1 MGEVYRARDI
11 RLEREVAIKVLPPEV
26 AGDPRRIARFE
37 REAKILAGLSHPNI
51 LAIHE
56 FGDEDGVVYVVTE
69 LLEGETLQRRLG
81 SRPVSL
87 QRAFEIGAA
96 LTDALAAAHERGVVH
111 RDIKPSNVFLTSSG
125 AVKILDFGLARSER
139 PRSEKRTGPAD
150 ESTVTQTGAV
160 VGTPGYMSPEQVR
173 GDVVDARSD
182 IFSVGCVLFELT
194 TGQCPFKRATSAE
207 TMTAILN
214 EAPPKIDAEP
224 ELDRLLRRCLD
235 KDPSRRFQS
244 ANDLGFALQSM
255 LEKTPPEATARP
267 TIRPRRTAPRMRRLA
282 VVGMLTVVAAAV
294 VVAIV
299 NRDSLPSTGV
309 AAKSVAVLPFA
320 NLTGDSDQEYF
331 CDGMADEITNA
342 LAQVSNL
349 KVLARTSSFSFKGQN
364 VDVREI
370 GSRLGVG
377 AIVEGSVRSAGDR
390 LLITAQLIDTSS
402 GLNLWSRK
410 FDRPAADVF
419 AIQEEISLAV
429 VDNLEVELLG
439 AEREAVT
446 RRPTDDLEAYNACL
460 RGWYHWNQLT
470 PEGFERSYEYFN
482 QAIEFDPNLA
492 SAYLGLF
499 GLYPPQTYWLEL
511 PPEAMLEAVTPL
523 IEKLY
528 EVDDSYMSYE
538 VRGYMAA
545 NFEWDWAKADR
556 AFRRAL
562 ELAPNVAEIHLHYA
576 YSLIARGRFDE
587 AVPHLRRVQELD
599 PLSPSWNTWAS
610 SFLVYA
616 GLNDEA
622 LAGVERAVALH
633 PHDWMP
639 RFCLGFVQAKMG
651 RVDEARANVELALE
665 MSGGL
670 STVAGGLA
678 MLSYGTGDVARGDE
692 LFEMLEARSQRT
704 WVPPTLLGFLHLVR
718 GETDAAYDRFDEAI
732 RRKDPRIVSFRV
744 DSPVP
749 IADEPRFAALAQRI
763 GLPAD

>member
-1 MGEVYRARDI
+1 MGEVYRARDL

-37 REAKILAGLSHPNI
+37 REAKILARLSHPNI

-69 LLEGETLQRRLG
+69 LLDGDTLQERLG

-96 LTDALAAAHERGVVH
+96 LTDALAAAHDRGVVH

-139 PRSEKRTGPAD
+139 PRPEGRTGPAD

-173 GDVVDARSD
+173 GDAVDARSD
-182 IFSVGCVLFELT
+182 IFSLGCVLFELT

-214 EAPPKIDAEP
+214 EEPPKIDAEP

-244 ANDLGFALQSM
+244 ANDLGFALRSM
-255 LEKTPPEATARP
+255 VETTPPEAMARP
-267 TIRPRRTAPRMRRLA
+267 IVRPLRAAPWPRRLA
-282 VVGMLTVVAAAV
+282 VVGMLTVVAAV
-294 VVAIV
+294 VVAIL
-299 NRDSLPSTGV
+299 NREPLLHTGGI
-309 AAKSVAVLPFA
+309 AKSVAVLPFA
-320 NLTGDSDQEYF
+320 NLTGSSDQEYF

-349 KVLARTSSFSFKGQN
+349 KVLARTSSFSFKGRN

-377 AIVEGSVRSAGDR
+377 AIVEGSVRMAGDR
-390 LLITAQLIDTSS
+390 LVITAQLVDTAN

-410 FDRPAADVF
+410 FDRPAEDVF
-419 AIQEEISLAV
+419 EIQEEISLAV

-439 AEREAVT
+439 REREAVT
-446 RRPTDDLEAYNACL
+446 RRPTDNLEAYNACL
-460 RGWYHWNQLT
+460 RGWYHWNRLT
-470 PEGFERSYEYFN
+470 PEGFTLSYDYFT
-482 QAIEFDPNLA
+482 QAIELDPNLA
-492 SAYLGLF
+492 SAYAGLIASHF
-499 GLYPPQTYWLEL
+499 PQVVWFEL
-511 PPEAMLEAVTPL
+511 PPEAMLEAVSPL

-528 EVDDSYMSYE
+528 EVDDSYLSHE

-545 NFEWDWAKADR
+545 NYEWDWAKADR
-556 AFRRAL
+556 AFQRAL
-562 ELAPNVAEIHLHYA
+562 ELAPNVAEIHGNYA
-576 YSLIARGRFDE
+576 YSLITRGRFDE
-587 AVPHLRRVQELD
+587 AVPHLRRIQELD
-599 PLSPSWNTWAS
+599 PISPLWNTWAS
-610 SFLVYA
+610 TWLVYA

-622 LAGVERAVALH
+622 LDGVEKAVALH

-639 RFCLGFVQAKMG
+639 RFCLAGVQASMG
-651 RVDEARANVELALE
+651 RVDEARANLELAYE
-665 MSGGL
+665 MCGGL
-670 STVAGGLA
+670 SRVAASVA
-678 MLSYGTGDVARGDE
+678 MLSYGTGDDARGDE
-692 LFEMLEARSQRT
+692 LFEMLRQRARET
-704 WVPPTLLGFLHLVR
+704 WVPPTILGWLHLVR
-718 GETDAAYDRFDEAI
+718 GEVDEAYASFEEALQ
-732 RRKDPRIVSFRV
+732 RKDPLAVAFRV
-744 DSPVP
+744 ESPVP
-749 IADEPRFAALAQRI
+749 IPDEPRFDELSDRL